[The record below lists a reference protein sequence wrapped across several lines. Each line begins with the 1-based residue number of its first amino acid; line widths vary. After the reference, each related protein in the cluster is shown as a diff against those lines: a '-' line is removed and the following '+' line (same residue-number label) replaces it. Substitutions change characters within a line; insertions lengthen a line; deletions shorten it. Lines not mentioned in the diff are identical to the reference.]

1 MSYFSRGAWSPISSS
16 DKGLNTDVRRIKS
29 KEHHERNKDYD
40 SLTIKVFAL
49 GLTSDPLW
57 EKGLIDAKNIF

>member
-1 MSYFSRGAWSPISSS
+1 MSYFCRGACPPISSS
-16 DKGLNTDVRRIKS
+16 DEGLITDVRRIKS
-29 KEHHERNKDYD
+29 KEHHERSKDYD

-57 EKGLIDAKNIF
+57 EKGLIDAKKKF